1 MLPAPAVSTSC
12 LDRNSTTHSVGK
24 GFPVQD
30 LSRVQVCT
38 SALTVGGPC
47 KLPQTGHVAVVPTSV
62 AAASRIVE
70 DTRAKVRSQAPV
82 MLPAPRPKAHPHGT
96 TAPIIGAIATRQ
108 VTRPGKL
115 ERFSSTASVHI
126 GDAANES
133 GGVVGNVHIDDLFGP
148 VQMMPRWTPK
158 CSPRSAAQ
166 AVSDLK
172 PTFDHNEHQM
182 SSRADADAALL
193 LETDEMSHVLFG
205 ATPRARERHQG
216 VIARGQPN
224 TPSAGVPLHSRHS
237 TPTTPA
243 NVGRGPQVVGV
254 PLAQTSFVLTP
265 QSNTS
270 LMPPPKS
277 AGDATPLNY
286 SILTPQSNTS
296 LMPPPKSAGDA
307 TPQNNSMNSGG
318 RSAARSSADGRPSK
332 TEMSNAPLNGMTVN
346 KIQEMGRN
354 PKCSRPSG
362 SGCCLYRENVSECMA
377 LGSNIMEL
385 WTKFNM
391 PSKDFHKGQALL
403 DYMWEHEVSTESKK
417 KKLEFKIPGTSDLIC
432 GNCWRL
438 CSGFSQASGRP
449 TTLYTRILG
458 RFNDGHHNAKVDR
471 VSGSSHKVTGAMK
484 DELRVAVTAFLD
496 TWLEHNSDL
505 IPEDVAF
512 NNYGPPR
519 AHVDVARKTDIW
531 NACCLYL
538 EQHYKQLC
546 SSDKRDGK
554 PKKPISFSYFMKLL
568 NSQVTVVIHKHKR
581 FSQCVTCFL
590 FKQLIAKCTNPEDM
604 KEIRA
609 HRKHHFDTVFAERV
623 VYHQCRNYAK
633 DNPEEAL
640 SMILDAQTKWRT
652 QGPTLPREVGSGFPP
667 GFEAFGQQLYGCL
680 VHASDGDVAHLGGF
694 FGYMV
699 DDSVRGGGNV
709 TCEIIYKTLVKL
721 QVHRK
726 VWPALLDVRLDNTT
740 KDNKNK
746 CVFGFFGWL
755 VLTDVFKKVRVRYL
769 SVGHTHEDIDALFGV
784 LMQQLYKGHCYAT
797 IEILMDAIYDSFFC
811 TGVHHSKGSRPSAKL
826 EHLRATHDW
835 TAWLTTAC
843 QERDEQKP
851 AVNKLEHFARRVPD
865 SHRPHE
871 FVFTKM
877 MIDGVMC
884 VVLNYKHWSKD
895 EEFWNK
901 KPIIIFDHVPK
912 VEHLQPSSLNPM
924 VTVPLSKCAAAPHF
938 TDHSNLCSSAAGA
951 ANGEGSKAPSQ
962 LKACP
967 RCKVQVGLSMSD
979 QMYKSSAMFTES
991 DQDAWAQRWS
1001 QMNQESAN
1009 QSLQAVAELRTYC
1022 VQEPRLPYVM
1032 PACMEGPTD
1041 AYLSVEPVTYAG
1053 YSESKYQKLL
1063 KEAGLRSVQS
1073 DVHSGSTFAGVTDV
1087 LGVKK
1092 NRGQIE
1098 AAVLWDDP
1106 TTIDGGTWIPVAD
1119 LNVLFQPSEAGDDD
1133 AANDE
1138 DTDELRSRQTAA
1150 DDLETSTQ
1158 LHNWNLYFGRDMSED
1173 TDVLVGF
1180 TQGRSTTVYAG
1191 VLIAGDFDDSNGCQ
1205 RVHFPVMQ
1213 ADPLFGTSAQT
1224 VHSDFISLRLDSLV
1238 CIADDGT
1245 RDSAVSFW
1253 IKKQY
1258 VALPFI
1264 TKAMP
1269 VLKVATEIPD
1279 KPAKPNRARKSRVAR
1294 ISSESDEDE
1303 QVDPAANKISK
1314 LVPTAAPAAQAVRKR
1329 QQHHHE
1335 QPLPAPK
1342 PKKPKPKATFDDL
1355 LAQMRGKK

>member
-1 MLPAPAVSTSC
+1 MLPAPAASTSC
-12 LDRNSTTHSVGK
+12 LDDNSTTHSAVK
-24 GFPVQD
+24 GFVNQE
-30 LSRVQVCT
+30 LARVHAKVCN
-38 SALTVGGPC
+38 SALTFGAP
-47 KLPQTGHVAVVPTSV
+47 LPQTRHVAKVPTSV
-62 AAASRIVE
+62 AAASRIV
-70 DTRAKVRSQAPV
+70 DDARVKAPRKVGSPV

-96 TAPIIGAIATRQ
+96 TDSIGAIATRE
-108 VTRPGKL
+108 VTRAGKL
-115 ERFSSTASVHI
+115 ERFSSTASVKI
-126 GDAANES
+126 GDAAKKS
-133 GGVVGNVHIDDLFGP
+133 GGVVDNCLEDLFAP
-148 VQMMPRWTPK
+148 VRLMPRWTPEPHPT
-158 CSPRSAAQ
+158 CSPCPAAQ

-172 PTFDHNEHQM
+172 RTSNHNLHQM
-182 SSRADADAALL
+182 LSNADRDAPLL
-193 LETDEMSHVLFG
+193 LETDEMSHALFG
-205 ATPRARERHQG
+205 AIATPRAWERHQG
-216 VIARGQPN
+216 VNPATWPN
-224 TPSAGVPLHSRHS
+224 TPSASVLLHSRSS
-237 TPTTPA
+237 TPGTPA
-243 NVGRGPQVVGV
+243 NVGRVPQVVGV
-254 PLAQTSFVLTP
+254 PLAQTPFALTP
-265 QSNTS
+265 QPKKTS

-277 AGDATPLNY
+277 AGHE
-286 SILTPQSNTS
+286 
-296 LMPPPKSAGDA
+296 
-307 TPQNNSMNSGG
+307 TPQNNSINSGSK
-318 RSAARSSADGRPSK
+318 SAARSSADGRPSK
-332 TEMSNAPLNGMTVN
+332 TEMSNAPQNGMTVS
-346 KIQEMGRN
+346 KIQEMGQNAGCLCR
-354 PKCSRPSG
+354 K
-362 SGCCLYRENVSECMA
+362 SGCCLYRRHAHECMA

-385 WTKFNM
+385 WAMFNVD
-391 PSKDFHKGQALL
+391 SKDFHKGQALL
-403 DYMWEHEVSTESKK
+403 DYMWGHEVATDSKK
-417 KKLEFKIPGTSDLIC
+417 KKLEFKIPGTSEPIC
-432 GNCWRL
+432 SSCWRL
-438 CSGFSQASGRP
+438 CSGFSQPGGRP
-449 TTLYTRILG
+449 TTLYGRILG
-458 RFNDGHHNAKVDR
+458 RFNDGDRNAKVDR
-471 VSGSSHKVTGAMK
+471 VQGSSHKVTGEMK
-484 DELRVAVTAFLD
+484 DELRVAVAAFLD

-519 AHVDVARKTDIW
+519 AHVDVARKADIW

-538 EQHYKQLC
+538 EQHYPQFC
-546 SSDKRDGK
+546 SSDERDGK
-554 PKKPISFSYFMKLL
+554 TKKPISYSYFLRLL
-568 NSQVTVVIHKHKR
+568 NSQVNVVIHKHKR

-590 FKQLIAKCTNPEDM
+590 FKQLIAKCTNSDEM

-609 HRKHHFDTVFAERV
+609 HRREHFDTVFAERV

-633 DNPEEAL
+633 EHPEEAL

-680 VHASDGDVAHLGGF
+680 VHASDGDAEHLGGF

-721 QVHRK
+721 QEHRQ
-726 VWPALLDVRLDNTT
+726 VWPGLLDVRLDNTT

-755 VLTDVFKKVRVRYL
+755 VLTDVFQKVRVRYL

-811 TGVHHSKGSRPSAKL
+811 TGIQHSKGSRPSAKL

-843 QERDEQKP
+843 QQRDEQKP

-877 MIDGVMC
+877 RIDGVIR

-901 KPIIIFDHVPK
+901 KQIPVFDHVPK

-938 TDHSNLCSSAAGA
+938 TDHTKLCSSSAGA

-962 LKACP
+962 LQACP
-967 RCKVQVGLSMSD
+967 RCKVQIGLSMSD

-991 DQDAWAQRWS
+991 DQDAWGQRWS
-1001 QMNQESAN
+1001 RMNQESAN
-1009 QSLQAVAELRTYC
+1009 RSLQAVAELRTYC
-1022 VQEPRLPYVM
+1022 PKEPRLPYVM
-1032 PACMEGPTD
+1032 PACMAGPTD

-1053 YSESKYQKLL
+1053 YTESKYQKLL
-1063 KEAGLRSVQS
+1063 KEAGLRLVKS
-1073 DVHSGSTFAGVTDV
+1073 DVQSGSTFFGVTDV
-1087 LGVKK
+1087 VGVRKT
-1092 NRGQIE
+1092 RGQIE

-1106 TTIDGGTWIPVAD
+1106 TTVDGGTWIPVVD
-1119 LNVLFQPSEAGDDD
+1119 LNALFQPSETGDDD
-1133 AANDE
+1133 AADDE
-1138 DTDELRSRQTAA
+1138 DTDELHSRRNAE
-1150 DDLETSTQ
+1150 DLETSTQ

-1191 VLIAGDFDDSNGCQ
+1191 VVIAGDFDDSNGCQ
-1205 RVHFPVMQ
+1205 RVNFPVMQ

-1224 VHSDFISLRLDSLV
+1224 VHSDFISLRLDSLEG
-1238 CIADDGT
+1238 IADDGT

-1253 IKKQY
+1253 IKKEY

-1269 VLKVATEIPD
+1269 VLKFATAILD
-1279 KPAKPNRARKSRVAR
+1279 KPARARKSRVAR
-1294 ISSESDEDE
+1294 ISSSEDE
-1303 QVDPAANKISK
+1303 QVDQAPNKISK
-1314 LVPTAAPAAQAVRKR
+1314 LVSTAAPAAQAVRKR
-1329 QQHHHE
+1329 TKS
-1335 QPLPAPK
+1335 PAESVPAQKQKKSK
-1342 PKKPKPKATFDDL
+1342 PKEMTYDQL
-1355 LAQMRGKK
+1355 LAEMRGHGSK